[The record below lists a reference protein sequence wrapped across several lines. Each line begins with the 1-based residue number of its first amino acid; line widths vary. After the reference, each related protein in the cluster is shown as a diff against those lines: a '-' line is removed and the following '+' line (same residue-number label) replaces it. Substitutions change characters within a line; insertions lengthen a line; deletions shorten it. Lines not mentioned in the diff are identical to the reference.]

1 MPPDN
6 NSDPF
11 FSGPPFG
18 AALFDTKRLQTPD
31 HKAADTGV
39 HLLRKAIPAIDRAK
53 PQVYNGNIV

>member
-18 AALFDTKRLQTPD
+18 AALFDSSRFPKPE
-31 HKAADTGV
+31 HKSGK
-39 HLLRKAIPAIDRAK
+39 HQRAFVAK
-53 PQVYNGNIV
+53 GDPGY